1 MSRIV
6 GLVTALVMYLALATL
21 VTAAS
26 GVVYLRATGK
36 LSNER
41 IAKLLAVARGEELAP
56 APSQHEHKPADDDH
70 EQTSFDQ
77 RVAAASLQ
85 ARNLELREQ
94 ALKGGLGLILSE
106 KDLVLN
112 EKERLDGRM
121 TAFKKQ
127 LESLHEQAILSGR
140 GNVRQIL
147 ESMKPKQAK
156 EQILKMLEAE
166 EMNEV
171 VLMLS
176 ALPTSKQAKIVSE
189 FKTEEEAIKLGEI
202 LRRIRMSVPEVSLID
217 KTQQQMK

>member
-6 GLVTALVMYLALATL
+6 GLLSALFMYLAVATL

-36 LSNER
+36 LSNEKVS
-41 IAKLLAVARGEELAP
+41 KLVAVARGEELPA
-56 APSQHEHKPADDDH
+56 APSQHEHKTADADR

-127 LESLHEQAILSGR
+127 LESLHAQAILSGR

-147 ESMKPKQAK
+147 ENMKPKQAK
-156 EQILKMLEAE
+156 EQVLKMLEAD

-202 LRRIRMSVPEVSLID
+202 LRRIRLSVPEVALIE